1 MLCHVCALRSELAT
15 DDGALAGNDM
25 FRTRVVD
32 VGLEIESQQDGVAKS
47 ARRRAV
53 ETQISLVFLEMF
65 SKGCNVDAS

>member
-1 MLCHVCALRSELAT
+1 
-15 DDGALAGNDM
+15 M

-53 ETQISLVFLEMF
+53 ETQISLVFLEIF
-65 SKGCNVDAS
+65 SKGYNVDAS